1 MPKRVLIVDD
11 DESDRRLLEEA
22 AAALGYA
29 VTTLKSDHALEDELL
44 RLRLADRGEM
54 SFDTMPVT
62 SEAMARAIEL
72 GRRAAN
78 SSMPVLIEGDK
89 GSGKGLLA
97 RTIHAASNRASKPF
111 VAMRCAAETDPFISG
126 HAASGG
132 KLDDADGGTLFLDVV
147 GELSL
152 PAQKS
157 LLDAFARG
165 AIASNQGHGP
175 GVRLIA
181 ASEQSL
187 MRLVEEGRFRED
199 LYYRLTVFPIRIP
212 AAREPSGV
220 ERINGGEAATP
231 APLSPC
237 RPPHL
242 AGPIMLGNS
251 RLPATIRLSGGNGRD
266 AVGIPALGEEGE
278 IRALNAVEADLIRL
292 AFGRYRGR
300 MTEIAKRLGI
310 GRSTLYRKLRDIGL
324 ATRAS

>member
-1 MPKRVLIVDD
+1 MPKRVLIVGD
-11 DESDRRLLEEA
+11 DESDRHLLEEA

-29 VTTLKSDHALEDELL
+29 VTTLKSDDALEDELL
-44 RLRLADRGEM
+44 RMRLADVGEM
-54 SFDTMPVT
+54 SFDTMPAT
-62 SEAMARAIEL
+62 TEAMARAIEL

-78 SSMPVLIEGDK
+78 SSMPVLIEGEK
-89 GSGKGLLA
+89 GTGKRLLA
-97 RTIHAASNRASKPF
+97 RTIHAASSRASKPF
-111 VAMRCAAETDPFISG
+111 VAMRCADADPFVSS
-126 HAASGG
+126 HAARGS
-132 KLDDADGGTLFLDVV
+132 KLDEADSGTLFLDAV
-147 GELSL
+147 GSLS
-152 PAQKS
+152 PQAQKS
-157 LLDAFARG
+157 LLDAIERG
-165 AIASNQGHGP
+165 AIVSKQGDGA

-181 ASEQSL
+181 TTEQSL

-212 AAREPSGV
+212 AARECSGT
-220 ERINGGEAATP
+220 ERINGGKAATP
-231 APLSPC
+231 APPSPS

-242 AGPIMLGNS
+242 EGPIMLGNS
-251 RLPATIRLSGGNGRD
+251 RLPATIRLSGGSGRD

-278 IRALNAVEADLIRL
+278 IRALEAVEADLIRL

>member
-11 DESDRRLLEEA
+11 DESDRRILEEA

-29 VTTLKSDHALEDELL
+29 VTTLKSNDALEDELL
-44 RLRLADRGEM
+44 RMRFADLGEM
-54 SFDTMPVT
+54 SFDTMPAT
-62 SEAMARAIEL
+62 TEAMARAIEL

-78 SSMPVLIEGDK
+78 SSMPVLIEGEK

-97 RTIHAASNRASKPF
+97 RTIHAASSRGLKPF
-111 VAMRCAAETDPFISG
+111 VAMRCAADAQDDPFFSS
-126 HAASGG
+126 HAGS
-132 KLDDADGGTLFLDVV
+132 KLDEANGGTLFLDAV
-147 GELSL
+147 GALSP

-157 LLDAFARG
+157 LLAAIERG
-165 AIASNQGHGP
+165 AIASKQGDGA

-181 ASEQSL
+181 ATEQSL

-212 AAREPSGV
+212 AAREHSGT

-231 APLSPC
+231 VPPSPS
-237 RPPHL
+237 RAPHL
-242 AGPIMLGNS
+242 EGPIMLGNS
-251 RLPATIRLSGGNGRD
+251 RLPATIRLSGGSGRD
-266 AVGIPALGEEGE
+266 TVGIPALGEEGE